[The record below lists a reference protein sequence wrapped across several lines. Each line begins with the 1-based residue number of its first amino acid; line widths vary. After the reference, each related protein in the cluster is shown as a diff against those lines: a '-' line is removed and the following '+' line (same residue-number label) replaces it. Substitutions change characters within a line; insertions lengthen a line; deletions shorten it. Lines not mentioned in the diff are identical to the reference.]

1 MTRRHIL
8 DPVVVCVVVCGLEA
22 RGNMQV
28 LFASRG
34 VALVRVERGRGPWFL
49 VCSNPSSL
57 CVSLLQETLDPAVC
71 VFLFSFSRFSFLLL
85 FFSFS
90 SFSFLCSSAC
100 LFSCMCLL

>member
-34 VALVRVERGRGPWFL
+34 VALVRVERGRGPWVL
-49 VCSNPSSL
+49 VCSTPSSL
-57 CVSLLQETLDPAVC
+57 CVSLLRDALDPGVC
-71 VFLFSFSRFSFLLL
+71 VFCLLFPPSSLSLFLFSRL
-85 FFSFS
+85 
-90 SFSFLCSSAC
+90 
-100 LFSCMCLL
+100 CLL